1 MATGQS
7 ETLKQFKELAEAV
20 LRVTERLERL
30 LEGQERLVGRADAC
44 AERFD
49 QLASRADGLQRSRE
63 GELDEAYRRHREQVD
78 ELAEKVRW
86 ASRSWTWKPLMWGAF
101 GCVVGGL
108 VAGAVG
114 AGMLIWVVLNP
125 DSPLSG
131 LLSRP

>member
-30 LEGQERLVGRADAC
+30 LEGQERLVERADAC

-49 QLASRADGLQRSRE
+49 RLASRADGLQRSRE
-63 GELDEAYRRHREQVD
+63 GELDGAYRRHREQVD
-78 ELAEKVRW
+78 ELTAKVRW
-86 ASRSWTWKPLMWGAF
+86 ASRSWTWKPLMWGA
-101 GCVVGGL
+101 VGGL
-108 VAGAVG
+108 VAGVAG

-125 DSPLSG
+125 DLPLSR
-131 LLSRP
+131 LLIRP

>member
-30 LEGQERLVGRADAC
+30 QEGQERLVERADAC

-49 QLASRADGLQRSRE
+49 RLASRADGLQRSRE
-63 GELDEAYRRHREQVD
+63 GELDEAYRLLRRRVD

-86 ASRSWTWKPLMWGAF
+86 ASRTWTWKPLMWGA
-101 GCVVGGL
+101 VGGL
-108 VAGAVG
+108 FAGVAG

-125 DSPLSG
+125 DSPLSR
-131 LLSRP
+131 LLIRP